1 MENSHHITTVDNGV
15 PHPGEK
21 YIPTGT
27 DTFAQIFFLLV
38 TLGVL
43 WFCFIGTEPTRLV
56 LSKIV
61 FLPFVGIFLNI
72 IIPKGNGTLIKVNT
86 LVYSAIPLLLSI
98 VMIGS
103 YDTTRAGMQFEE
115 NRNWVLI
122 TNSLAKSPSE
132 QQPGLMQM
140 DFHIGTDGISFP
152 LIILTTLLSTLAVI
166 GSWGIT
172 NRVKE
177 YCSWFLL
184 LEIGM
189 LGTFVALNYILFYLF
204 WEMMLVPMYFLIGIW
219 GGPRREYAAI
229 KFFLYTLFGSI
240 FLLLGILYLY
250 YSVAA
255 AKGTDYVGTWDI
267 IELQSMAPLLVTL
280 KAQKIIWLAFFLGFA
295 IKVPIFPFHTWLPD
309 AHVEAPTA
317 VSVILAGILLKMG
330 TYGFLRFSYPTF
342 PEASHYFIPFMAIL
356 GTINIVYGAM
366 VAMAQSDLKKLVA
379 YSSIGHM
386 GFVILAFASM
396 TENGYNGA
404 MFQIISHGIIS
415 GALFLIVGVLYDRA
429 HTREIDIFGG
439 LAKNMRFYALIT
451 GVASIAN
458 LGMPGLSGFWG
469 EFWSLFGAFQSEY
482 VLSNGVN
489 LMRVLVVISVFGII
503 ITAGYMLWMYQRL
516 FLGPFNEKWARLKDM
531 DYREGIT
538 LVPLVILMLFLGI
551 YPQPLIDLYHASIGS
566 LIVTLANY
574 APKLLGG

>member
-1 MENSHHITTVDNGV
+1 
-15 PHPGEK
+15 
-21 YIPTGT
+21 
-27 DTFAQIFFLLV
+27 
-38 TLGVL
+38 
-43 WFCFIGTEPTRLV
+43 
-56 LSKIV
+56 
-61 FLPFVGIFLNI
+61 
-72 IIPKGNGTLIKVNT
+72 
-86 LVYSAIPLLLSI
+86 
-98 VMIGS
+98 
-103 YDTTRAGMQFEE
+103 
-115 NRNWVLI
+115 
-122 TNSLAKSPSE
+122 
-132 QQPGLMQM
+132 
-140 DFHIGTDGISFP
+140 
-152 LIILTTLLSTLAVI
+152 
-166 GSWGIT
+166 
-172 NRVKE
+172 
-177 YCSWFLL
+177 
-184 LEIGM
+184 
-189 LGTFVALNYILFYLF
+189 
-204 WEMMLVPMYFLIGIW
+204 
-219 GGPRREYAAI
+219 
-229 KFFLYTLFGSI
+229 
-240 FLLLGILYLY
+240 
-250 YSVAA
+250 
-255 AKGTDYVGTWDI
+255 
-267 IELQSMAPLLVTL
+267 
-280 KAQKIIWLAFFLGFA
+280 
-295 IKVPIFPFHTWLPD
+295 
-309 AHVEAPTA
+309 
-317 VSVILAGILLKMG
+317 
-330 TYGFLRFSYPTF
+330 
-342 PEASHYFIPFMAIL
+342 MAIL